1 MRRFAALVLG
11 VLVSVALAQDEK
23 EVVKRAVDL
32 KKQVTEIRGYKFSA
46 DVGMGVYSKDQL
58 RAFMLK
64 ELKLNLPQRKE
75 HAWTV
80 IGQKFGFFPK
90 DFKLLETYIE
100 MLTESVAGFYH
111 PRSKELKLIKEPGKG
126 KAEEKLMEQML
137 GIKMADVYL
146 VHELTHAAQD
156 QAFDLASFKGHDEK
170 NDDLSMALDTVVE
183 GEASLVHYM
192 YMFKDRFDSVKDRL
206 GEQQAPN
213 KKYPR
218 YLYST
223 LTFPY
228 TLGVTF
234 VIAVH
239 DAKGWDG
246 IANLYKE
253 PPLSTEQVLHPEKYL
268 EKRDH
273 PQEVKLPVLAINK
286 VLGKDWKRMD
296 DNVMG
301 EYVIRLLFEEFKLK
315 TSGIKAAA
323 GWDGDRFSVWERA
336 EDKRSLLVW
345 YSTWDDETES
355 KEFFDAYAKLLGKK
369 YADAT
374 EEDGDDKI
382 LLETKS
388 GRVLLERR
396 GTDVLIIE
404 GAEEGLLKDAD
415 EIWNGVK
422 KSELKKFTPA
432 KVVFG

>member
-1 MRRFAALVLG
+1 MRRAAALIFG
-11 VLVSVALAQDEK
+11 ILVSVALAQDD

-32 KKQVTEIRGYKFSA
+32 KKQVTEIRGYTFRA
-46 DVGMGVYSKDQL
+46 EVGVGVYSKDQL

-64 ELKLNLPQRKE
+64 ELKLNLPPRKE

-80 IGQKFGFFPK
+80 IGQKFGFFPPQ
-90 DFKLLETYIE
+90 FRLLETYVE
-100 MLTESVAGFYH
+100 MMTDSVAGFYH
-111 PRSKELKLIKEPGKG
+111 PRSKELKLIKEPGKN

-156 QAFDLASFKGHDEK
+156 QTFDLTSFKGNDDK
-170 NDDLSMALDTVVE
+170 NDDLTMALDTVVE

-192 YMFKDRFDSVKDRL
+192 YMFKDRFDSVKGQL
-206 GEQQAPN
+206 GQQPPPD

-228 TLGVTF
+228 TLGVNF
-234 VIAVH
+234 VVAVH

-253 PPLSTEQVLHPEKYL
+253 PPMSTEQVLHPEKYL
-268 EKRDH
+268 DRRDH
-273 PQEVKLPVLAINK
+273 PQEVKLPLLDINRM
-286 VLGKDWKRMD
+286 LGKDWKRLD

-315 TSGIKAAA
+315 TTGLKAAA
-323 GWDGDRFSVWERA
+323 GWDGDRFSVWEHPGDGRA
-336 EDKRSLLVW
+336 LIVW
-345 YSTWDDETES
+345 YSTWDDETEAR
-355 KEFFDAYAKLLGKK
+355 EFFDAYGRLLAKK

-374 EEDGDDKI
+374 KEDGAERVV
-382 LLETKS
+382 LQTNS
-388 GRVLLERR
+388 GQVLLERR
-396 GTDVLIIE
+396 GADVLIIE
-404 GAEEGLLKDAD
+404 GAEEKLLNEAD
-415 EIWNGVK
+415 RIWKGVK
-422 KSELKKFTPA
+422 KSELNKFTPS
-432 KVVFG
+432 KVIFG